1 MSCDL
6 TTSLNFIVLIKFMVE
21 EMPRRVP
28 MIYSSFC
35 YSFIFNLNVIARC
48 SVSVLFWWL
57 LSYAC
62 AGCLV
67 KLVHNLTI
75 KTQLLTSLES

>member
-21 EMPRRVP
+21 ELPRRVP
-28 MIYSSFC
+28 IIYSSFC

-48 SVSVLFWWL
+48 SVSLF
-57 LSYAC
+57 YF
-62 AGCLV
+62 GGYLV
-67 KLVHNLTI
+67 MHVPVVWSKLYI
-75 KTQLLTSLES
+75 I